1 MARPTR
7 LSAPFRLVVVGHVDH
22 GKSTLIGR
30 LLHDVGALPEGRMRE
45 LQAACQRRGVGF
57 EWSFILDAF
66 QLERDQAIT
75 IDTSQFGFSTETRRY
90 AIIDA
95 PGHREFLRNM
105 ITGAAGADAAVLVI
119 DALEGLK
126 EQSRR
131 HAYLLA
137 VLGVRRLIVCIN
149 KMDALF
155 YAPDRFRALKLEI
168 ERYLGAVGLA
178 AAAVIPVSARDG
190 ANLAARGEAM
200 PWYEG
205 PTLVDALDDLSR
217 REQDKPE
224 MLRVVIQD
232 VYRIDTR
239 RVLVGRVE
247 AGALRAGDALVF
259 SPTGVRTCVRSIEQP
274 RLAPGGAVRAGQ
286 AVGFTLDDHVLIER
300 GEIASHAESPP
311 VLSSIFKAT
320 LFWLGREPLSPGRL
334 YTLKVATRQTMA
346 SVQAIERVI
355 DTETLETTQ
364 ATEVAPNAVA
374 EVVLRAR
381 EVLALDDHD
390 CCAATGRCVLLDGYD
405 TVGGGVI
412 SVKDFP
418 DQRKLTRR
426 AMADITGVDHLVT
439 PAARAWRNGHHGAVI
454 WFTGLSGA
462 GKSTLAMA
470 AEYRLFN
477 RGFHT
482 FVLDGDNMRTG
493 LNADLG
499 FSPDDR
505 SENVRRVG
513 EVASLFAEAG
523 FVVIT
528 SFISPYRS
536 DRELVRQAVGD
547 AFHEIFIK
555 AELAV
560 CEARDPKG
568 LYRRARAGLIQEFT
582 GVSSPYE
589 VPERPD
595 LTVDTAGSSIDGCVN
610 AIVQYVERRVSL
622 KRAGAA

>member
-1 MARPTR
+1 
-7 LSAPFRLVVVGHVDH
+7 
-22 GKSTLIGR
+22 
-30 LLHDVGALPEGRMRE
+30 
-45 LQAACQRRGVGF
+45 
-57 EWSFILDAF
+57 
-66 QLERDQAIT
+66 
-75 IDTSQFGFSTETRRY
+75 
-90 AIIDA
+90 
-95 PGHREFLRNM
+95 
-105 ITGAAGADAAVLVI
+105 
-119 DALEGLK
+119 
-126 EQSRR
+126 
-131 HAYLLA
+131 
-137 VLGVRRLIVCIN
+137 
-149 KMDALF
+149 
-155 YAPDRFRALKLEI
+155 
-168 ERYLGAVGLA
+168 
-178 AAAVIPVSARDG
+178 
-190 ANLAARGEAM
+190 
-200 PWYEG
+200 
-205 PTLVDALDDLSR
+205 
-217 REQDKPE
+217 
-224 MLRVVIQD
+224 
-232 VYRIDTR
+232 
-239 RVLVGRVE
+239 
-247 AGALRAGDALVF
+247 
-259 SPTGVRTCVRSIEQP
+259 
-274 RLAPGGAVRAGQ
+274 LAPGGAVRAGQ